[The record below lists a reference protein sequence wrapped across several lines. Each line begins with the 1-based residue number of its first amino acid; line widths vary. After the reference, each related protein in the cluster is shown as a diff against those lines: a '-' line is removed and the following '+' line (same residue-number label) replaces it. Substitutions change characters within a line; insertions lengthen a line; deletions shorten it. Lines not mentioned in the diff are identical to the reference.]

1 MLTTFSIYQRNPFTH
16 ADPIVSMLQAQLCVK
31 GNKMLYDYANS
42 HNISYKK
49 VGKLVVACGE
59 DEIPK
64 LTKLYVSG
72 NRIPYPRGSVPQVR
86 KTRAWDSVIIAG
98 KRTQ

>member
-1 MLTTFSIYQRNPFTH
+1 
-16 ADPIVSMLQAQLCVK
+16 
-31 GNKMLYDYANS
+31 MLYDYANS

-72 NRIPYPRGSVPQVR
+72 ISYRVPEAVCP
-86 KTRAWDSVIIAG
+86 K
-98 KRTQ
+98 

>member
-1 MLTTFSIYQRNPFTH
+1 
-16 ADPIVSMLQAQLCVK
+16 
-31 GNKMLYDYANS
+31 MLYDYANS

-64 LTKLYVSG
+64 LIKLYVSG
-72 NRIPYPRGSVPQVR
+72 IRIPCPRGNMPQMS
-86 KTRAWDSVIIAG
+86 KTRAWDSIIIAG
-98 KRTQ
+98 KPTQ